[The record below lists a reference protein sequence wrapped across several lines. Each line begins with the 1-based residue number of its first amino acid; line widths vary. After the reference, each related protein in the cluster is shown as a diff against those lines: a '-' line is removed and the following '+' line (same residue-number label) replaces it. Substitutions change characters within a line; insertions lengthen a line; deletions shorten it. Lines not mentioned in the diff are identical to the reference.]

1 MTAQR
6 FYDTVEKTA
15 RSGNA
20 VPFDAEILLMFVKLI
35 FEDFEHFENRK
46 RVTLTRPAIA
56 GQIKASN
63 GSVTLDMTTKEA
75 EVNRKYHPDREHYNI
90 LSLLLVK
97 R

>member
-1 MTAQR
+1 M
-6 FYDTVEKTA
+6 
-15 RSGNA
+15 
-20 VPFDAEILLMFVKLI
+20 LMFVKLI
-35 FEDFEHFENRK
+35 FEDFEHIENRK